1 MIMPLMI
8 QVLLLLLKKKEA
20 TVLVNLLTVSILIKN
35 LTTIRK
41 IPERKKRASLIRKI
55 LRRIEVHLY
64 LKKVVTRKNG
74 FMMKIRSKQWHRS
87 LSLIKQ
93 LVNFWL
99 FREELWRTR
108 CDKRISIYRLEVMIR
123 GWIKQ
128 LPQAITKTISWD
140 KQRISQIKRR
150 ITVSNLAHLVTMQS
164 LMLNL
169 WTILKKIC
177 LKW

>member
-74 FMMKIRSKQWHRS
+74 FMMKIRSKQ
-87 LSLIKQ
+87 
-93 LVNFWL
+93 
-99 FREELWRTR
+99 
-108 CDKRISIYRLEVMIR
+108 
-123 GWIKQ
+123 
-128 LPQAITKTISWD
+128 
-140 KQRISQIKRR
+140 
-150 ITVSNLAHLVTMQS
+150 
-164 LMLNL
+164 
-169 WTILKKIC
+169 
-177 LKW
+177 